1 MLFRHSETCLDNN
14 NIIKRS
20 ELWEKFSHFMFV
32 VSILIT
38 EITLKTLFLVVDL
51 NHHNEYYNYED
62 EDCLPRKQ
70 YRDNAEII
78 N

>member
-1 MLFRHSETCLDNN
+1 
-14 NIIKRS
+14 
-20 ELWEKFSHFMFV
+20 MFV

-38 EITLKTLFLVVDL
+38 EITFKTLFLVVDL

-62 EDCLPRKQ
+62 EDRLPRKQ

>member
-1 MLFRHSETCLDNN
+1 
-14 NIIKRS
+14 
-20 ELWEKFSHFMFV
+20 MFV

-51 NHHNEYYNYED
+51 NHHNEYYNYEY
-62 EDCLPRKQ
+62 EDCLPRTQ

>member
-1 MLFRHSETCLDNN
+1 
-14 NIIKRS
+14 
-20 ELWEKFSHFMFV
+20 MFV

-38 EITLKTLFLVVDL
+38 EITLKTLLLVVDL

-62 EDCLPRKQ
+62 EDCLPRTQ